1 MQDAISSLLLA
12 ICLWQINGR
21 SHPAHESTRRVAPQE
36 TQHDEQP
43 PTTCPPPP
51 NTPTSQRPHTRNQ
64 GQARRANHQPTPAAP
79 GHDPSPT
86 HGNRRPHRPAR
97 SSHSRPTPGTRTRC
111 HHATHGEQSRYVPD
125 RLLLRNEIDLPVFAH
140 ATGTDRA
147 TLAPGQCHGLEEVRG
162 DETLGSGTQER
173 RPGAVRA
180 LRCRID
186 AGVFQDLL
194 DCGGGDLH
202 PEDE

>member
-36 TQHDEQP
+36 TQHRRTATHHV
-43 PTTCPPPP
+43 PTTP
-51 NTPTSQRPHTRNQ
+51 NTPTSQGPHTRNQ

-111 HHATHGEQSRYVPD
+111 RRGTRGEQSRYVPD
-125 RLLLRNEIDLPVFAH
+125 GLLGNEASEDHSVSCPQPCTRSFDPA
-140 ATGTDRA
+140 GRW
-147 TLAPGQCHGLEEVRG
+147 GLSDWEQR
-162 DETLGSGTQER
+162 DN
-173 RPGAVRA
+173 RPT
-180 LRCRID
+180 
-186 AGVFQDLL
+186 
-194 DCGGGDLH
+194 
-202 PEDE
+202 